1 MEVKKRNTNQE
12 DSEQKVEGSTEE
24 KKIETSDNKCNGNC
38 KNCNGCCCIKSLFIV
53 ILTFAIIVGG
63 FVCYLKQYQPELY
76 SQKIEIFF
84 PNSQKQVSSDTPQN
98 VASADATTTA
108 ASAEETLSN
117 EKKINVNDLDDVIN
131 LEEKAY
137 LKNAIKEE
145 EIYEKLKDR
154 PDLLK
159 VKEYYDEP
167 VGQLVKRTS
176 LAEQVVLFINSN
188 DERSK
193 VTRLAISQAKVPYG
207 IMEVDNE
214 PRAGE
219 IRAALFRMTAQRT
232 FPFIFVNGKFFGNS
246 FALQKAMQ
254 NGEFYELVDSEE
266 NKKNWL
272 LEKEEYHQKILK
284 RRKQKEER
292 ERKKLEQIKK
302 KIEEKK
308 SEL

>member
-1 MEVKKRNTNQE
+1 MEVKKRKTNQE

-84 PNSQKQVSSDTPQN
+84 PNSQKQVSSNTPQN
-98 VASADATTTA
+98 VASADATTA